1 VNLKIK
7 RKGGGGGGGGG
18 GCINIS
24 TTIKP
29 QPISSHHPVSNHL
42 PPPLPFH
49 FSSHSIDFKI
59 KKMIIDG
66 KVVKLQI
73 WDTAG
78 QERFRTITSGTFVTL
93 VYIYDTFFFFFV
105 FEE

>member
-1 VNLKIK
+1 MALRECKIK
-7 RKGGGGGGGGG
+7 KGGVYKH
-18 GCINIS
+18 INNH
-24 TTIKP
+24 KHNP
-29 QPISSHHPVSNHL
+29 SHLITLFLITS
-42 PPPLPFH
+42 LPFH

-78 QERFRTITSGTFVTL
+78 QERFRTITSGKFVII
-93 VYIYDTFFFFFV
+93 VVWFFFV